1 MDKKIKQ
8 ETKKIIEKAEKV
20 NEKSVYLEDLKDANK
35 SNSTKKAQVAV
46 SNYKKWHKS

>member
-1 MDKKIKQ
+1 MRKNRTTSTRK
-8 ETKKIIEKAEKV
+8 TNV